1 MYKFLF
7 INLLFTLILFA
18 SEIVATVNGKNITRS
33 DIDRF
38 VSKSI
43 PGAKYSYMN
52 REQKQKVIEQLIERE
67 LYLVVAKKEGIEKD
81 PQFAIELQRAKE
93 NLMLDMWMKRRLDD
107 IKINDREVRRYYILN
122 DRKFHRPALAS
133 ARHILVS
140 TRDEAREIIRELER
154 SDNLEEKFI
163 ELAKIRSIGPSS
175 KNGGDLGWFQK
186 DQMLPEFSNATFA
199 LRKGEITHIP
209 IKTAFGWHVIYL
221 TNKKP
226 EGKIEFSKV
235 KNSIINSLKLKKFQE
250 NLKKLSK
257 ELKKSAKITVK

>member
-1 MYKFLF
+1 M
-7 INLLFTLILFA
+7 
-18 SEIVATVNGKNITRS
+18 
-33 DIDRF
+33 
-38 VSKSI
+38 
-43 PGAKYSYMN
+43 
-52 REQKQKVIEQLIERE
+52 
-67 LYLVVAKKEGIEKD
+67 
-81 PQFAIELQRAKE
+81 
-93 NLMLDMWMKRRLDD
+93 
-107 IKINDREVRRYYILN
+107 
-122 DRKFHRPALAS
+122 
-133 ARHILVS
+133 
-140 TRDEAREIIRELER
+140 
-154 SDNLEEKFI
+154 
-163 ELAKIRSIGPSS
+163 
-175 KNGGDLGWFQK
+175 GWFQK